1 MDLGILAWGD
11 TGWGDELARGVLTT
25 VAIASAAY
33 LVGAAL
39 GTLLAAMKLSG
50 TPAMNVPA
58 AVYTTTMRG
67 IPEMLVIY
75 LVFFGGGAL
84 SSWIASSVLGIHDRV
99 DLPSF
104 AVGVVCIALSVAAYA
119 CEVIRG
125 AVLAVPGGQIEA
137 AEAVGM
143 TRSQRNRLV
152 VAPQAF
158 RMALPGMTNVWQFA
172 LKDTALVSI
181 IGVTEVMRTASIG
194 SDATKQPFTF
204 YFAALVIF
212 IVIAYLSQRLFVR
225 LQASADRGV
234 RWGS

>member
-1 MDLGILAWGD
+1 MDLGILTWGD

-25 VAIASAAY
+25 VAIATAAY
-33 LVGAAL
+33 LVG
-39 GTLLAAMKLSG
+39 TLLGILLATMKLSRS
-50 TPAMNVPA
+50 PALNVPA
-58 AVYTTTMRG
+58 TIYTTTMRG
-67 IPEMLVIY
+67 MPEMLVIY

-84 SSWIASSVLGIHDRV
+84 STWIASSVLGIRGV
-99 DLPSF
+99 FDLPSF

-143 TRSQRNRLV
+143 SRRQRNRLII
-152 VAPQAF
+152 APQAF
-158 RMALPGMTNVWQFA
+158 RIALPGMTNVWQFA

-204 YFAALVIF
+204 YFVALMIF
-212 IVIAYLSQRLFVR
+212 ITIAYLSQRLFVR
-225 LQASADRGV
+225 LQHSADRGV
-234 RWGS
+234 RWGA

>member
-1 MDLGILAWGD
+1 MDLGILAFGD

-25 VAIASAAY
+25 VAIATAAY
-33 LVGAAL
+33 LVG
-39 GTLLAAMKLSG
+39 TLLGILLATMKLSG
-50 TPAMNVPA
+50 SLALNVPA
-58 AVYTTTMRG
+58 TIYTTTLRG
-67 IPEMLVIY
+67 MPEMLVIY

-84 SSWIASSVLGIHDRV
+84 SSWIASSILGIHGRV
-99 DLPSF
+99 DLPSV
-104 AVGVVCIALSVAAYA
+104 AVGVLCIALSVGAYA

-125 AVLAVPGGQIEA
+125 AVLAVPGGQIES

-143 TRSQRNRLV
+143 TRWQRNRLI

-158 RMALPGMTNVWQFA
+158 RIALPGMTNVWQFS

-204 YFAALVIF
+204 YFVALMIF
-212 IVIAYLSQRLFVR
+212 ITIAYLSQRLFVR
-225 LQASADRGV
+225 LQHSADRGV
-234 RWGS
+234 RWGG

>member
-25 VAIASAAY
+25 VAIATAAY
-33 LVGAAL
+33 LVG
-39 GTLLAAMKLSG
+39 TLLGIFLATMKLSG
-50 TPAMNVPA
+50 SAALNVPA
-58 AVYTTTMRG
+58 TLYTTTMRG
-67 IPEMLVIY
+67 MPEMLVIY

-84 SSWIASSVLGIHDRV
+84 SSWIASNILGLRGRF

-104 AVGVVCIALSVAAYA
+104 VVGVVCIALSVGAYA

-143 TRSQRNRLV
+143 TRWQRNRLI

-158 RMALPGMTNVWQFA
+158 RIALPGMTNVWQFA

-181 IGVTEVMRTASIG
+181 IGVTEVMRMASIG

-204 YFAALVIF
+204 YFVALLIF
-212 IVIAYLSQRLFVR
+212 IAIAYLSQRLFVR
-225 LQASADRGV
+225 LQNSADRGV
-234 RWGS
+234 RWGA

>member
-11 TGWGDELARGVLTT
+11 TGWGDELARGVMTT

-33 LVGAAL
+33 LVGAVL
-39 GTLLAAMKLSG
+39 GTLLAAMKISG
-50 TPAMNVPA
+50 SPALNVPA
-58 AVYTTTMRG
+58 AIYTTTMRG
-67 IPEMLVIY
+67 MPEMLVIY

-84 SSWIASSVLGIHDRV
+84 SSWIAANVLGINGRF

-104 AVGVVCIALSVAAYA
+104 AVGVVCIALSVGAYA

-125 AVLAVPGGQIEA
+125 AILAIPRGQIEA

-143 TRSQRNRLV
+143 DRWQKNRLV

-158 RMALPGMTNVWQFA
+158 RIALPGMTNVWQFA

-204 YFAALVIF
+204 YFVALVIF
-212 IVIAYLSQRLFVR
+212 IVVAYLSQRLFVQ
-225 LQASADRGV
+225 LQKSADRGV

>member
-11 TGWGDELARGVLTT
+11 TGWGDELARGVLITI
-25 VAIASAAY
+25 AIASASY
-33 LVGAAL
+33 IVGSIL
-39 GTLLAAMKLSG
+39 GIFLAFMKLSG
-50 TPAMNVPA
+50 LPALNVPA
-58 AVYTTTMRG
+58 AIYTTTMRG

-75 LVFFGGGAL
+75 LVFFGGGVL
-84 SSWIASSVLGIHDRV
+84 SSWIASNILGINGRF

-104 AVGVVCIALSVAAYA
+104 AVGVVCIALSVGAYA

-125 AVLAVPGGQIEA
+125 AVLAVPSGQIEA

-143 TRSQRNRLV
+143 SRLQRYRYV

-158 RMALPGMTNVWQFA
+158 RIALPGMTNVWQFA

-181 IGVTEVMRTASIG
+181 IGVTEVMRTASLA
-194 SDATKQPFTF
+194 SNSTKQPFTL
-204 YFAALVIF
+204 YSVALLIF
-212 IVIAYLSQRLFVR
+212 IAIAYVSQRLFIQ
-225 LQASADRGV
+225 LQKSADRGV

>member
-11 TGWGDELARGVLTT
+11 TGWSDELARGVLTT
-25 VAIASAAY
+25 VAIASTAY
-33 LVGAAL
+33 LVGSVL
-39 GTLLAAMKLSG
+39 GTVLAAMKLSG
-50 TPAMNVPA
+50 SPAMNLPA
-58 AVYTTTMRG
+58 TIYTTTMRG
-67 IPEMLVIY
+67 MPEMLVIY

-84 SSWIASSVLGIHDRV
+84 SSWIASSVLGIHGRV

-104 AVGVVCIALSVAAYA
+104 AVGVVCIALSVAAYS

-125 AVLAVPGGQIEA
+125 SVLAVPGGQIEA

-143 TRSQRNRLV
+143 TRLQQNRLI

-158 RMALPGMTNVWQFA
+158 RIALPGMTNVWQFA

-204 YFAALVIF
+204 YFVALVIF
-212 IVIAYLSQRLFVR
+212 IVIAYLSQRLFAR
-225 LQASADRGV
+225 LQRSADRGV

>member
-25 VAIASAAY
+25 VAIAAAAY
-33 LVGAAL
+33 LVGTL
-39 GTLLAAMKLSG
+39 IGILLATMKLSG
-50 TPAMNVPA
+50 SPALTMPA
-58 AVYTTTMRG
+58 TIYTTVMRG
-67 IPEMLVIY
+67 MPEMLVIY

-84 SSWIASSVLGIHDRV
+84 SSWIASSVLGIRGRV

-104 AVGVVCIALSVAAYA
+104 AVGVVCIALSVGAYA

-125 AVLAVPGGQIEA
+125 AVLAVPGGQMEA

-143 TRSQRNRLV
+143 TRWQRNRLI

-158 RMALPGMTNVWQFA
+158 RIALPGMTNVWQFS

-204 YFAALVIF
+204 YFVALMIF
-212 IVIAYLSQRLFVR
+212 IVIAYLSQRLFTR
-225 LQASADRGV
+225 MQHSADRGV
-234 RWGS
+234 RWGA

>member
-1 MDLGILAWGD
+1 
-11 TGWGDELARGVLTT
+11 
-25 VAIASAAY
+25 
-33 LVGAAL
+33 
-39 GTLLAAMKLSG
+39 
-50 TPAMNVPA
+50 
-58 AVYTTTMRG
+58 
-67 IPEMLVIY
+67 
-75 LVFFGGGAL
+75 
-84 SSWIASSVLGIHDRV
+84 
-99 DLPSF
+99 
-104 AVGVVCIALSVAAYA
+104 VGVVCIALSVAAYS

-143 TRSQRNRLV
+143 SRLQQNRLI

-158 RMALPGMTNVWQFA
+158 RIALPGMTNVWQFA

-204 YFAALVIF
+204 YFVALVIF

-225 LQASADRGV
+225 LQRSADRGV